1 MVSENN
7 FIIQDVIDKIK
18 KAIDEF
24 RMDEEEQIDG
34 KYYVESSC
42 ICAELANGNVIDKVV
57 EKYLF
62 KDSVIL
68 TNKQYEELNKGI
80 EIFEEDFK
88 GIDEAFAEMS
98 SAVKKLLI
106 GACQAQMNSKQ
117 KIAEDILMPIKELC
131 QERGTITFD
140 DLYFLYKRF
149 NVGV

>member
-7 FIIQDVIDKIK
+7 FIIQDVIDQIK

-24 RMDEEEQIDG
+24 RLDEEEIVDG

-57 EKYLF
+57 EKYF
-62 KDSVIL
+62 SKDSVIL
-68 TNKQYEELNKGI
+68 TNKQYEKLNKGI
-80 EIFEEDFK
+80 EILDDDFK
-88 GIDEAFAEMS
+88 EIDNAFAEMS
-98 SAVKKLLI
+98 AAVKKLMI
-106 GACQAQMNSKQ
+106 GAYQAQMNSKQ